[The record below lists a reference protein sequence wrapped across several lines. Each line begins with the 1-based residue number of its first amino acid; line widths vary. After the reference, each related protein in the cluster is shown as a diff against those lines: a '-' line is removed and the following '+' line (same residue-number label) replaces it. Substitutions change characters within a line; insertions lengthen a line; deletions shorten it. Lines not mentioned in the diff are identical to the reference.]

1 MYLIRF
7 PDRDLYSNTQNSVFL
22 GLKNYWQF
30 VYKKKSKKEKG
41 KAIPVTGHGG
51 P

>member
-1 MYLIRF
+1 MQIEINLLVIK
-7 PDRDLYSNTQNSVFL
+7 LSAT
-22 GLKNYWQF
+22 F
-30 VYKKKSKKEKG
+30 VVVKG

>member
-1 MYLIRF
+1 MDPYCGAMC
-7 PDRDLYSNTQNSVFL
+7 LYYKSCISCRKL
-22 GLKNYWQF
+22 CALCYDENYNID
-30 VYKKKSKKEKG
+30 KG

>member
-1 MYLIRF
+1 M
-7 PDRDLYSNTQNSVFL
+7 PSNKCINDAEINLVSWSCD
-22 GLKNYWQF
+22 KD
-30 VYKKKSKKEKG
+30 